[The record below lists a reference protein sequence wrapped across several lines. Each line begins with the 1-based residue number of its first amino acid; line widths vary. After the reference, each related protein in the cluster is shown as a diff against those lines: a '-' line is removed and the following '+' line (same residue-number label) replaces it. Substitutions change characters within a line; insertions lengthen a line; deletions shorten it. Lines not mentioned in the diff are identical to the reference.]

1 MLKTK
6 QIRVYA
12 ILQKNEDDSVDLAGC
27 FTDYEVAEK
36 VCKNLNEIYGEKYNQ
51 KYYITDTIL
60 DFDYQKELGK

>member
-36 VCKNLNEIYGEKYNQ
+36 VCKNLNEIYGEK
-51 KYYITDTIL
+51 
-60 DFDYQKELGK
+60 

>member
-12 ILQKNEDDSVDLAGC
+12 ILQKNGDGGVDLAGC

-36 VCKNLNEIYGEKYNQ
+36 VCKNLNEIYGKYNQ
-51 KYYITDTIL
+51 KYYIMDTIL